1 MLDMHQTSLSK
12 VTQHIKN
19 KCTCTWSKR
28 EKPLVSQTFLGFVTV
43 KNSWHD
49 TKLITLVLILCH
61 YKYYISLN
69 IMIQRV
75 EVIVIIW
82 S

>member
-28 EKPLVSQTFLGFVTV
+28 EKPLVSQTFHGFVTV

-49 TKLITLVLILCH
+49 TKLNTLV
-61 YKYYISLN
+61 
-69 IMIQRV
+69 
-75 EVIVIIW
+75 
-82 S
+82 

>member
-28 EKPLVSQTFLGFVTV
+28 EKPLVSQTFHGFVTV

-49 TKLITLVLILCH
+49 TKLINNTLV
-61 YKYYISLN
+61 
-69 IMIQRV
+69 
-75 EVIVIIW
+75 
-82 S
+82 